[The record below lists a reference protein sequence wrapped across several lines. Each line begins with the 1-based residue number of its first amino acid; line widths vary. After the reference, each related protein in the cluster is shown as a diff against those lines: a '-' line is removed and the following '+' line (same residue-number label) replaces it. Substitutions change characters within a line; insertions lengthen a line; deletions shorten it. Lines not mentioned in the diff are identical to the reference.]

1 MKIIHEI
8 QSKGG
13 EINAFRS
20 YCGGLIA
27 PESDNNPWNYKFTWN
42 PRNVVLA
49 GQGGASCFLDHEE
62 YKYIPY
68 NRLFSRLVRISIDG
82 FGEFD
87 GYANRDSLS
96 YRKTYGLEK
105 IPTIFRGT
113 LRRPGYC
120 QAWNVFIEL
129 GMTDDSYKMD
139 QSETLTPRSFL
150 NAFLPYKPAQSV
162 EDKFKDFLRPERAA
176 LYEKFEWL
184 GLFDKDTTIGLKD
197 ASPAQLLEKI
207 LVNKL
212 VLGPNDKDMLVMYH
226 EFEYS
231 LHNEN
236 YKVTSS
242 MVNLGE
248 DQVYTSMSNTVGLPV
263 AIAAKMILQEE
274 ISQKGVTLP
283 IQKEVYEPILQE
295 LSKYGI
301 SFEEHE
307 TKINLKATV

>member
-1 MKIIHEI
+1 
-8 QSKGG
+8 
-13 EINAFRS
+13 
-20 YCGGLIA
+20 
-27 PESDNNPWNYKFTWN
+27 
-42 PRNVVLA
+42 
-49 GQGGASCFLDHEE
+49 
-62 YKYIPY
+62 
-68 NRLFSRLVRISIDG
+68 
-82 FGEFD
+82 
-87 GYANRDSLS
+87 
-96 YRKTYGLEK
+96 
-105 IPTIFRGT
+105 
-113 LRRPGYC
+113 
-120 QAWNVFIEL
+120 
-129 GMTDDSYKMD
+129 
-139 QSETLTPRSFL
+139 
-150 NAFLPYKPAQSV
+150 
-162 EDKFKDFLRPERAA
+162 
-176 LYEKFEWL
+176 
-184 GLFDKDTTIGLKD
+184 
-197 ASPAQLLEKI
+197 
-207 LVNKL
+207 
-212 VLGPNDKDMLVMYH
+212 MLVMYH